1 MLILAIVQK
10 KKKSNLYSLYTCCDF
25 NVCVLFFNKFFL
37 EIQTLFKVL
46 CEEK

>member
-1 MLILAIVQK
+1 MLILAIVQ

-25 NVCVLFFNKFFL
+25 NVCVSVFFNKVFL

-46 CEEK
+46 CEE